1 MKSGPHSAGLG
12 SLLRVYKYV
21 TLTRKKYFS
30 YLDKTLQQYILY
42 VSIKRSLLNN
52 RDKRYV

>member
-42 VSIKRSLLNN
+42 VSI
-52 RDKRYV
+52 